1 MKMIVIRIWT
11 SKAMMLLA
19 KFIVLI
25 IRLYQ
30 RCFSPVLGFFTASR
44 CRYVPSC
51 SDYGIQAIEKF
62 GFIKGVWLSL
72 KRIIRCNPWGG
83 SGHDPVP

>member
-1 MKMIVIRIWT
+1 MKMMVIRIWT
-11 SKAMMLLA
+11 TKAMMLLS

-30 RCFSPVLGFFTASR
+30 RCFSPALGFFTANR

-62 GFIKGVWLSL
+62 GFFKGVWLSL